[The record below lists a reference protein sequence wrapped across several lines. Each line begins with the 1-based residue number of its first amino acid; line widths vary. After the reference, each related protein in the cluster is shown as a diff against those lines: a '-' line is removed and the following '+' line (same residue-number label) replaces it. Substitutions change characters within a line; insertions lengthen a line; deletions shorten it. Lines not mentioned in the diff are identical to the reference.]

1 MGALVTEKEPLA
13 LTHNPSWELV
23 QRIVA
28 SPQFSKS
35 ERLSSFLLFVC
46 RLSLLGQ
53 NHKIHEQNIGRA
65 IFERKADYDT
75 AVDGIVRTHASRLR
89 RRLEQYFEEYGQNE
103 TLMVEIPP
111 GSYVPVFTPLKQRE
125 LTVAPVSFEA
135 AAVDAVLPEAAAT
148 SSADP
153 GSEPA
158 VRRKKL
164 LGVRGIAFVAF
175 AWMAL

>member
-111 GSYVPVFTPLKQRE
+111 GSYVPVFTPLKQSE
-125 LTVAPVSFEA
+125 LTVAPVSFKTTPRRCA
-135 AAVDAVLPEAAAT
+135 LPEARGHHPPPPRLKPG
-148 SSADP
+148 SSAKKP
-153 GSEPA
+153 PRGSGHSL
-158 VRRKKL
+158 RR
-164 LGVRGIAFVAF
+164 IS
-175 AWMAL
+175 